1 MFLARFRRSCAPYVV
16 EQRTRDRVKTEAL
29 KVLRGN
35 PIAEAYALWLESVAL
50 TTPSQRTVR
59 NYESTTRLFLTFL
72 YERQKTDL
80 DAVQPHIYKRTCS
93 NSKTLSD
100 NHDF

>member
-1 MFLARFRRSCAPYVV
+1 M
-16 EQRTRDRVKTEAL
+16 KTEAL

-35 PIAEAYALWLESVAL
+35 PIAEAHALWLESVAL

-59 NYESTTRLFLTFL
+59 NYESTTRPFLTFL

-80 DAVQPHIYKRTCS
+80 DAVQPHDIRAYLLQLKNAFGQARLLKWFPYPKFVATR
-93 NSKTLSD
+93 
-100 NHDF
+100 